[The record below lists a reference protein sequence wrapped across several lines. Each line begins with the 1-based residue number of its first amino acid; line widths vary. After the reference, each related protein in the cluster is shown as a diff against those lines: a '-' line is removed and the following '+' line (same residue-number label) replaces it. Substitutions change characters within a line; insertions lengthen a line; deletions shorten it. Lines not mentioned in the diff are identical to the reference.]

1 MTGSTEASVGTSGD
15 ILLIAPL
22 SFYSFAKALKSDLEG
37 DGRTVTLANDEYP
50 ANFVG
55 KIMGKMSLYK
65 ILSWLTKLHFRK
77 NFLNGKIYDLCIVI
91 KGRGLR
97 APLISDLKQASKR
110 IVGYNFD
117 SFAFNSSPLAWCK
130 LVSKYAT
137 FDFDDASRHSLPRVD
152 LFSFSKPIDADKKV
166 TFEISAI
173 LRNHSERLG
182 FVDKTLN
189 AIGSNSVFIY
199 IYELNYITFFI
210 NFIKNPYLYI
220 KYWRFIHFKSL
231 PGAEYDRVLRES
243 SFTID
248 FAHPKQSGITMRCFE
263 AAAARTK
270 IITNNRHVLKHPFF
284 DQENVVVFDRGSAAL
299 RAEVTKIREA
309 TPPARH
315 RSSHEF
321 LQDLLSDPSASTLQW
336 LDR

>member
-1 MTGSTEASVGTSGD
+1 MIGSTEASDGTSSD

-22 SFYSFAKALKSDLEG
+22 NFYSFAKALKSDLESG
-37 DGRTVTLANDEYP
+37 GCNVILANDEYP
-50 ANFVG
+50 ANMVG

-65 ILSWLTKLHFRK
+65 VLSWLTRMYFRK
-77 NFLNGKIYDLCIVI
+77 NFLNGKKYDLCIII
-91 KGRGLR
+91 KGRGLC
-97 APLISDLKQASKR
+97 APLISDLKRASNR

-117 SFAFNSSPLAWCK
+117 SFAFNNSPLAWCK

-137 FDFDDASRHSLPRVD
+137 FDFDDAARYSLPRVD

-189 AIGSNSVFIY
+189 SLCSKNAFIY
-199 IYELNYITFFI
+199 IYELNFITFFI
-210 NFIKNPYLYI
+210 NFVKNPYLYI
-220 KYWRFIHFKSL
+220 KYWRFINFKSL
-231 PGAEYDRVLRES
+231 PGEEYDRVLRES

-284 DQENVVVFDRGSAAL
+284 DQENVVVFDSGSAAL
-299 RAEVTKIREA
+299 RAAVTKIQGA

-321 LQDLLSDPSASTLQW
+321 LQDLLSDPSASTIRS
-336 LDR
+336 LDS